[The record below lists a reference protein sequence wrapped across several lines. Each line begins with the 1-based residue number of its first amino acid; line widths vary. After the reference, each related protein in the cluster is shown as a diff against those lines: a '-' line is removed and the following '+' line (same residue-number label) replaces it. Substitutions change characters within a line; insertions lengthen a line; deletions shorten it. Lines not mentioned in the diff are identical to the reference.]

1 MEENKDTLSLS
12 FSGDSNSGLM
22 PIEKLI
28 HIIRGQQ
35 VMIDS
40 DLARLYEVETRRL
53 NEQVKRNIE
62 RFPDDFMFQLTKE
75 EVRNLMSQIATSSSG
90 SQFVTLNDAPSNLKS
105 QNETS
110 SLRSQNATLNGKR
123 EDYSTKESEA
133 NWGGTRKLPYAFT
146 ENGVAMLSS
155 VLRSKT
161 AIEVNIRIM
170 RAFTA
175 MRSFLLSNA
184 HIFKR
189 LETIEYHQL
198 LMQRH
203 LSEHDKKIDEVLTRL
218 NDKETEP
225 IEGFF
230 YEGQIFDAY
239 SLISDLV
246 RKADTRIILIDNY
259 VDDRVLKTLD
269 KRKEGVSATVFTNPR
284 NSQINLDI
292 RKHNA
297 QYPEINLRHCTNV
310 HDRFLIIDDTVYFI
324 GGSIKDLGKK
334 IVAFS
339 QMHQSPDDILS
350 KIK

>member
-1 MEENKDTLSLS
+1 MPVEN
-12 FSGDSNSGLM
+12 
-22 PIEKLI
+22 LI
-28 HIIRGQQ
+28 HIVRGEQ
-35 VMIDS
+35 VMLDS
-40 DLARLYEVETRRL
+40 DLAKLYGVETRVL
-53 NEQVKRNIE
+53 NQAVKRNIE
-62 RFPDDFMFQLTKE
+62 RFPLDFMFQLNKDE
-75 EVRNLMSQIATSSSG
+75 AENLKVQIAT
-90 SQFVTLNDAPSNLKS
+90 
-105 QNETS
+105 TS
-110 SLRSQNATLNGKR
+110 SRSQNVILKQGHNIK
-123 EDYSTKESEA
+123 Y
-133 NWGGTRKLPYAFT
+133 LPYAFT

-175 MRSFLLSNA
+175 MRSFLMSNA
-184 HIFKR
+184 HIFQR
-189 LETIEYHQL
+189 LETVEHNYL
-198 LMQRH
+198 LVNRH
-203 LSEHDKKIDEVLTRL
+203 LSEHDRKFEEILSRL
-218 NDKETEP
+218 DDKEAEP

-239 SLISDLV
+239 TLISDLV

-269 KRKEGVSATVFTNPR
+269 KRKDGVSATVFTNPR

-292 RKHNA
+292 RRHNA
-297 QYPEINLRHCTNV
+297 QYPAINLRHCSNV

-350 KIK
+350 KIR